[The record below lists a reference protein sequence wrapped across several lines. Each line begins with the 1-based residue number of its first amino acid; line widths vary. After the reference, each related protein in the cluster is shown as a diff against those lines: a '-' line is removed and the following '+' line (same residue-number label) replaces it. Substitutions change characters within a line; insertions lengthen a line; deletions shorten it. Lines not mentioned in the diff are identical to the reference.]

1 MLTMTNAYF
10 CRPEQPVTIFW
21 VVAGGAAD
29 TVPGTDAN
37 SRR

>member
-1 MLTMTNAYF
+1 MLTMINAYF

-21 VVAGGAAD
+21 IVAGGAD